1 MTNIYFAKNEL
12 DINTDSFFTSETT
25 TYSNFVI
32 DSIRD
37 HMSLRTSEQ
46 EEILLVN
53 LLSSKRKQIMTITY
67 MSAMEAF
74 ASVGALSNI
83 FIVLFTIIGNY
94 INHYFFQNDL
104 IKVFSNEERKVGRV
118 LFINKRSDNNLKGI
132 TFNNNNTKSAILN
145 EKNHNKKLPKMCF
158 SSRQVIFIGFYDFVS
173 YITCG
178 KIIHSRLKQQYKK
191 ISCELSGSS

>member
-94 INHYFFQNDL
+94 INHYFFRMIL
-104 IKVFSNEERKVGRV
+104 SKCSV
-118 LFINKRSDNNLKGI
+118 
-132 TFNNNNTKSAILN
+132 TKK
-145 EKNHNKKLPKMCF
+145 EK
-158 SSRQVIFIGFYDFVS
+158 
-173 YITCG
+173 
-178 KIIHSRLKQQYKK
+178 
-191 ISCELSGSS
+191 